1 MAISGWILAT
11 ILLACAKVAAGL
23 AALAIL
29 AASAGPGAA
38 EGVGLSP
45 WVTLL
50 QMLAFSAVAAPL
62 VLGSRRDARPALLG
76 AVFLVIASSFARRP
90 LDLWLGMK
98 EAPTWLVL
106 LARLQADALL
116 PALVWRFFAEFPRAL
131 DSTTVRAIARAGF
144 GISLAVGIFLLAVNA
159 SLPFAGLDASAL
171 GNLDARAAAGSYWTI
186 TYSLLLP
193 ALPFGL
199 WRSRRAP
206 SDERRRVALL
216 VTGTLACATPVAAL
230 IVLFAVSPAAAEWI
244 RRPEHYPVVMGVVQI
259 LILAIPLGAAYAV
272 RVDRALELRLV
283 LRRVLEYGLARA
295 IVGAAVC
302 VPFVALA
309 LHLYEHRADTIERAL
324 QGKSALFVLAALGT
338 GVTGALIGRRAVAA
352 LDRVFF
358 RAPYDSQRTLVALA
372 EMSRAAESAES
383 FARGVGGE
391 IDATLHLEG
400 AVLLVLSP
408 ERGQF
413 EDPLKIRRSLDA
425 HSELATFLANAP
437 APVRIDLEDASSSL
451 GALAASDREW
461 LADSGAEW
469 IAPVRAA
476 DGVTLGLA
484 VLGPKRSGLDY
495 SRHDQ
500 ELVRGIVAAAG
511 TGLENAMLRARRP
524 AEPLDADWGEPHS
537 WDRRVARECVGCGQI
552 HPPESHA
559 CSTCGEGVSDIS
571 LPIRLLGK
579 FQLERRIGSGAMGVV
594 YLATDLAL
602 YRSVAL
608 KTLPRTSPEE
618 SVRLRREARAMAAI
632 AHRHLALIYG
642 VEMWRGTP
650 LLILEYLERGTL
662 GERLA
667 RSTLGADEAIAL
679 GIALMEALAHVHG
692 AGMLHRDVKP
702 SNIGFRAD
710 GTAKLLDFGMARI
723 FQKRE
728 LVEAGVVRDL
738 DARLSNV
745 SLLGPSIVGTP
756 IYMSPEALRGEPQSV
771 EFDLWSSAVVL
782 YEAISGRHPF
792 ERATWP
798 ETLDAICGSVP
809 AELHDVAP
817 GCPPALGRLVADCLS
832 RDRKRR
838 PSSALDVR
846 DRLAALSH

>member
-1 MAISGWILAT
+1 VAISGWILAT
-11 ILLACAKVAAGL
+11 ILLACAKVAAGV
-23 AALAIL
+23 AAIAIL
-29 AASAGPGAA
+29 LRSGADTG
-38 EGVGLSP
+38 ESLSP
-45 WVTLL
+45 WVSLL
-50 QMLAFSAVAAPL
+50 QIVAFSGVALPL
-62 VLGSRRDARPALLG
+62 VLGSRRDSRPALLG

-90 LDLWLGMK
+90 LDAWLATT
-98 EAPTWLVL
+98 APPLWLVL
-106 LARLQADALL
+106 LARLQVDALL

-131 DSTTVRAIARAGF
+131 DTPAMRAIARVGF
-144 GISLAVGIFLLAVNA
+144 GVSAAAGVCLLAANA
-159 SLPFAGLDASAL
+159 AFAFSGLEGTPLAR
-171 GNLDARAAAGSYWTI
+171 LDARAAHGSYWTI

-199 WRSRRAP
+199 WRTRRAE

-216 VTGTLACATPVAAL
+216 VGGTLACATPVAAL
-230 IVLFAVSPAAAEWI
+230 ILLYAVSPAAAEWI
-244 RRPEHYPVVMGVVQI
+244 RQPSNLPLVLGLVEL
-259 LILAIPLGAAYAV
+259 LILAIPLSAAYAV
-272 RVDRALELRLV
+272 RVDHALELRLV

-295 IVGAAVC
+295 IVAAGVSL
-302 VPFVALA
+302 PFVALA
-309 LHLYEHRADTIERAL
+309 FHLYRHRADTIEHAL
-324 QGKSALFVLAALGT
+324 QGRSAVFVVAALAAGVTSALA
-338 GVTGALIGRRAVAA
+338 GRRAVAA
-352 LDRVFF
+352 LDRLFF
-358 RAPYDSQRTLVALA
+358 RAPYDSQRALVAINERGRTA
-372 EMSRAAESAES
+372 ETAET
-383 FARGVGGE
+383 FARDVGRE
-391 IDATLHLEG
+391 LDATLQLEG
-400 AVLLVLSP
+400 AVLMVLSP
-408 ERGQF
+408 QRGQF

-425 HSELATFLANAP
+425 HSELATFLANAS

-469 IAPVRAA
+469 IAPVRTAEGSA
-476 DGVTLGLA
+476 LGLV
-484 VLGPKRSGLDY
+484 VLGPKRSGLEY

-511 TGLENAMLRARRP
+511 AGLENAMLRARQPR
-524 AEPLDADWGEPHS
+524 EPLDLLDDT
-537 WDRRVARECVGCGQI
+537 WDRRVARECRACRRI
-552 HPPESHA
+552 HPPESLA
-559 CSTCGEGVSDIS
+559 CATCGEPVADIS

-667 RSTLGADEAIAL
+667 RARLSPGEAIAL
-679 GIALMEALAHVHG
+679 GIALMEALAHVHA

-710 GTAKLLDFGMARI
+710 GTPKLLDFGMARI
-723 FQKRE
+723 FRKRE
-728 LVEAGVVRDL
+728 ELANGSVRDL
-738 DARLSNV
+738 DPRLSNV
-745 SLLGPSIVGTP
+745 SLLGPAVVGTP
-756 IYMSPEALRGEPQSV
+756 LYMSPEALRGEPQSV

-792 ERATWP
+792 ERGSWP
-798 ETLDAICGSVP
+798 DTLDAIFRAVP
-809 AELHDVAP
+809 EELHELVP
-817 GCPPALGRLVADCLS
+817 GCPAPLGRVIADCLS

-838 PSSALDVR
+838 PSSAAEVR
-846 DRLAALSH
+846 ERLAAVTHSA